1 MDKTILFNFNGTIVD
16 TSSLAIDIYNEIAE
30 KKGYRKINDE
40 EVAYLST
47 LSVTDRFK
55 RLNVPIYKLPSLGIT
70 IKQRYQKYISNLDPV
85 SGINEVI
92 HELKKRGYRLG
103 FLTTN
108 SRDVTHQFLTSN
120 SMNVFDYTHYS
131 FNPFS
136 KTKEISSFLKKNKL
150 NQKDVLYIG
159 DELRDIKAAKKNHLY
174 CIAVSWGYDS
184 KELLEAGEPN
194 HIADRPQ
201 DILNILQSK
210 F

>member
-136 KTKEISSFLKKNKL
+136 KTKEIFSFLKKNKL

-174 CIAVSWGYDS
+174 CMAVSWGYDS
-184 KELLEAGEPN
+184 RELLIQGEPD
-194 HIADRPQ
+194 HIADEPQ

>member
-30 KKGYRKINDE
+30 KKGYRKINNE

-184 KELLEAGEPN
+184 RELLIQGEPD
-194 HIADRPQ
+194 HIADEPQ

>member
-1 MDKTILFNFNGTIVD
+1 MDKIILFNFNGTIVD

-40 EVAYLST
+40 EVEYLST

-70 IKQRYQKYISNLDPV
+70 IKQKYQRYIPNLDPV

-120 SMNVFDYTHYS
+120 SMDVFDYTHYS

-150 NQKDVLYIG
+150 NTEDVFYIG
-159 DELRDIKAAKKNHLY
+159 DELRDIKAARANQL
-174 CIAVSWGYDS
+174 CCAAVTWGYDS
-184 KELLEAGEPN
+184 VKLLN
-194 HIADRPQ
+194 SADYVIQHPT
-201 DILNILQSK
+201 DILNIVSEL
-210 F
+210 